1 MSNVIH
7 SIVCCCLQ
15 HIDAAWSSHRWPF
28 EHSFLHRFFLRE
40 LEMFPGL
47 ACEFSIVTYSVR
59 RFLGGWAGGWGCSWC
74 WSTTCGAATTY
85 NNTIFIYKKS
95 YHVRCR
101 SDLTP
106 FPILVMHQIQYHV
119 PELFLHF
126 KRVGHITSINV
137 RWHSSDQHT
146 KSLTIIAG

>member
-1 MSNVIH
+1 MGVEPEGG
-7 SIVCCCLQ
+7 VAVGAGVLP
-15 HIDAAWSSHRWPF
+15 AAP
-28 EHSFLHRFFLRE
+28 
-40 LEMFPGL
+40 PPPITTK
-47 ACEFSIVTYSVR
+47 FS
-59 RFLGGWAGGWGCSWC
+59 
-74 WSTTCGAATTY
+74 Y
-85 NNTIFIYKKS
+85 NKKS

-126 KRVGHITSINV
+126 KTVGHIASINV